1 MRDLTLYNT
10 LGREKQRFEPLEA
23 EKASVYAC
31 GPTVYDYAHLG
42 NLRNYVF
49 NDILHRVL
57 RRAGYDVDFVI
68 NITDVGHLTDD
79 ADQGEDKME
88 KKSKEEDKDIWE
100 LARYYEDVFKSDL
113 QSLHIL
119 DADVWPRATEH
130 IQEQID
136 LVKAIEDNGYT
147 YETSDGV
154 YFDTDSLDAYGEL
167 IPDFDPEDLDEG
179 HRVDMKEKRSPTD
192 FALWKLSGDRDRKME
207 WDSPWGVGF
216 PGWHVECTAMGC
228 AYLGETF
235 DIHTGGIDHIPV
247 HHTNELAQ
255 ARGAY
260 GDRHADYWLH
270 GEFLNLEDGKMSKSK
285 GDFLR
290 LASLDDNGFD
300 PLDFRYLCLLTHYR
314 KPLTFSWD
322 ALESARNARLSIE
335 RRVRDIVGNGVGPGA
350 SIDAYVDAFDDAVFD
365 DLNVAEGLGVVHDV
379 LDSDADDADILATLY
394 DFDEV
399 LGLGLRDVSSH
410 DIPDRIWSLA
420 ERREELREQEEFDEA
435 DELREE
441 IRSAGYV
448 VEDEED
454 GFRIRPRR
462 QSQGR

>member
-1 MRDLTLYNT
+1 MDEVTLYNT
-10 LGREKQRFEPLEA
+10 LGREKQRFEPLE
-23 EKASVYAC
+23 EGCASVYAC

-88 KKSKEEDKDIWE
+88 KKSKEEGKDVWE

-113 QSLHIL
+113 DDLNVL
-119 DADVWPRATEH
+119 EPDVWPRATEH

-136 LVKAIEDNGYT
+136 LVKRIEENGYA
-147 YETSDGV
+147 YETSDGL
-154 YFDTDSLDAYGEL
+154 YFDTEKLEEYGEL
-167 IPDFDPEDLDEG
+167 IPNFDAEELDEG

-228 AYLGETF
+228 KYLGETF
-235 DIHTGGIDHIPV
+235 DIHTGGVDHIPV

-255 ARGAY
+255 ARGAF
-260 GDRHADYWLH
+260 GHRHADYWLE
-270 GEFLNLEDGKMSKSK
+270 GEFLNLKDGKMSKST

-290 LASLDDNGFD
+290 LQTVKDEGYD
-300 PLDFRYLCLLTHYR
+300 PLDFRYLCLLTQYR
-314 KPLTFSWD
+314 KPLQFSWD
-322 ALESARNARLSIE
+322 ALDSARESRLRVEDKVRRLKEGTEPGEPIRDFTE
-335 RRVRDIVGNGVGPGA
+335 R
-350 SIDAYVDAFDDAVFD
+350 FDEAVFD
-365 DLNVAEGLGVVHDV
+365 DLNVPKGLAVLQDV
-379 LDSDADDADILATLY
+379 LKAEEAEEDVLATVL
-394 DFDEV
+394 DVDDT
-399 LGLGLRDVSSH
+399 LGLGLASLEPYEVPADVE
-410 DIPDRIWSLA
+410 RLA
-420 ERREELREQEEFDEA
+420 ERREELRSQGLYEKA
-435 DELREE
+435 DELRERIQAE
-441 IRSAGYV
+441 GFDIEDFDDGY
-448 VEDEED
+448 
-454 GFRIRPRR
+454 RIRPRR
-462 QSQGR
+462 